1 MRILLVATYW
11 HYPEVAY
18 EFPSQLAG
26 LGHDVSVIIWNSM
39 ARKIRRRNVLNA
51 FVLYELP
58 GVNLFGVLNPSH
70 NYSYVFGLPYVFDY
84 LKPEVVDCQS
94 HLFLTTVQA
103 IKTAKEFRIAS
114 IVTVHGVMAKRGL
127 IANLGQSIYLYTLG
141 SWVFK
146 KATLVRCL
154 TRSDAQ
160 ELMRYGC
167 PPEKIRIVPNAVDTN
182 LFSPQTEREEDL
194 VVWVG
199 RFVQEKGLEYLL
211 KAAKIVSRKAKN
223 VKFLLVGDGPLKA
236 KIMKLASDLGL
247 LGKFVRFTGPLKREE
262 VAKILG
268 RASVFVFPSLRE
280 GLPLSVLEAMAC
292 GTPVVGSDVP
302 GIKDLVV
309 NGENGLL
316 VPARN
321 PKMLAEALLTLLNE
335 VELRKEMGRKA
346 RRLVVAEYSWDSV
359 ISKIEKVYYEAI
371 NECFESNNF

>member
-1 MRILLVATYW
+1 
-11 HYPEVAY
+11 
-18 EFPSQLAG
+18 
-26 LGHDVSVIIWNSM
+26 
-39 ARKIRRRNVLNA
+39 
-51 FVLYELP
+51 
-58 GVNLFGVLNPSH
+58 
-70 NYSYVFGLPYVFDY
+70 
-84 LKPEVVDCQS
+84 
-94 HLFLTTVQA
+94 
-103 IKTAKEFRIAS
+103 
-114 IVTVHGVMAKRGL
+114 
-127 IANLGQSIYLYTLG
+127 
-141 SWVFK
+141 
-146 KATLVRCL
+146 
-154 TRSDAQ
+154 
-160 ELMRYGC
+160 MRYGC
-167 PPEKIRIVPNAVDTN
+167 PPKKIRIVPNAVDTN
-182 LFSPQTEREEDL
+182 LFSPQTEREENL

-199 RFVQEKGLEYLL
+199 RFVPEKGLEYLL
-211 KAAKIVSRKAKN
+211 KAAKIVSGKAKN

-247 LGKFVRFTGPLKREE
+247 LGKFVRFTGPLKREQ
-262 VAKILG
+262 VANILG

-335 VELRKEMGRKA
+335 VELRKEMGRRA
-346 RRLVVAEYSWDSV
+346 RRVVVAEYSWDSV